1 MVACSSNTDK
11 PTTDNLENTIQTTD
25 NTDTTKEFIN
35 ESDKVEI
42 GEMI

>member
-11 PTTDNLENTIQTTD
+11 QTTD